1 MAAGIMARQKRI
13 LCIDDHWSGLIGRK
27 MLLEQ
32 NGYEVLEA
40 TGGSD
45 GLKLFLSQD
54 VDAVILDYQMPDMNG
69 VVVAA
74 QMKRV
79 RSKVPIILLSAYGP
93 LPRRKLQSV
102 DKFVSKSESPAA
114 FLSTVDDVLA
124 DHSKPFFSRWLDGWK
139 RRNATTS

>member
-1 MAAGIMARQKRI
+1 MATGIMARQKRI

-40 TGGSD
+40 TGGSE

-69 VVVAA
+69 AVVAA
-74 QMKRV
+74 RMKKV

-102 DKFVSKSESPAA
+102 DKFVSKSESPDA
-114 FLSTVDDVLA
+114 FLSTVDDVLTA
-124 DHSKPFFSRWLDGWK
+124 QSKPFFFRWLDGWK
-139 RRNATTS
+139 RRNATAG

>member
-1 MAAGIMARQKRI
+1 MARQKKI

-40 TGGSD
+40 TGGSE

-54 VDAVILDYQMPDMNG
+54 VDAVVLDYQMPDMNG
-69 VVVAA
+69 AVVATK
-74 QMKRV
+74 MKRA
-79 RSKVPIILLSAYGP
+79 RSTVPIILLSAYGP
-93 LPRRKLQSV
+93 LPKRKLQSI

-114 FLSTVDDVLA
+114 FLSTVDDLLTEQ
-124 DHSKPFFSRWLDGWK
+124 SKPFFSRWLDGWK
-139 RRNATTS
+139 RRNATPR